1 MNRNIKVVFWV
12 FFLGLYACIEP
23 KESPPFTKSNPKI
36 LAIGNSITWHPPAP
50 EIGWN
55 GNWGMAASAPGKD
68 YFSVLESLVKSKNP
82 EANLKSENVY
92 PFERGFSSFDFSFY
106 EHLRDFNPDVLI
118 IRFGENIGEAEING
132 NELGESIKNF
142 VDYLA
147 NGRKI
152 EVIVTTTFWYSE
164 KVNQQLV
171 LAAQNNN
178 WKLVQLTDLGSKEEN
193 MAIGLFAN
201 ESVARHP
208 GNLGMERIAKRI
220 FETLKNYI

>member
-1 MNRNIKVVFWV
+1 M
-12 FFLGLYACIEP
+12 
-23 KESPPFTKSNPKI
+23 
-36 LAIGNSITWHPPAP
+36 
-50 EIGWN
+50 
-55 GNWGMAASAPGKD
+55 
-68 YFSVLESLVKSKNP
+68 
-82 EANLKSENVY
+82 
-92 PFERGFSSFDFSFY
+92 
-106 EHLRDFNPDVLI
+106 
-118 IRFGENIGEAEING
+118 
-132 NELGESIKNF
+132 
-142 VDYLA
+142 DYLA
-147 NGRKI
+147 TGRKI